1 VLEELLRAKPT
12 LTAHCVISYVVAVR
26 FSDPGTSLMSHRGTD
41 PARILDGE
49 GDPHDA
55 WNPPYILRPSRALK
69 LAWLAGRRL
78 RRNLRFSGFADLLDA
93 LIGRLIT
100 SFAAGLRDE
109 PDPEEWELDP

>member
-1 VLEELLRAKPT
+1 MLRAKPT
-12 LTAHCVISYVVAVR
+12 LSAHCVISHVVAVR
-26 FSDPGTSLMSHRGTD
+26 FSDPGNALMAHRGTD

-49 GDPHDA
+49 GDQHDC

-78 RRNLRFSGFADLLDA
+78 RRNLRFSGFADLFDA